1 MFTLRLLK
9 CNLANSKYKENN
21 NLGKYGKKNEVKL
34 DPLAYNLA
42 LIGESGIGKTTII
55 KEYCEKLAGEDGY
68 LFLEIGKEDGAD
80 AIDGIVYED
89 APDWDAFEDIIDD
102 IVTNKVSD
110 YSELRVVVIDTYD
123 ELFRIAEPEVVRMHN
138 VDNMDKPVKS
148 IKGAFGGFQAGED
161 KCIEIVLNKLWSLK
175 EVGVSFIV
183 IGHTK
188 TRNVDDPVTGESFMQ
203 LTTNMPQKYFNA
215 IKTKVHFLG
224 VAAIDRKIVQEKTG
238 KKDFVT
244 KKDVMKGVVKG
255 ETRKITF
262 RDDNFVID
270 SKSRFADIIDD
281 IPMDVD
287 ALINAI
293 NEAIE
298 KERSK
303 SGRKLS
309 DDKNR
314 QEKAEAEKLKEI
326 AKAEQNKKEA
336 KKLEDV
342 VSKITDFIKENKSNM
357 DKIKPIIAKS
367 KELGYDNPTL
377 ITDIDDANKVLALIS

>member
-1 MFTLRLLK
+1 MAF
-9 CNLANSKYKENN
+9 
-21 NLGKYGKKNEVKL
+21 GKKNQVKL
-34 DPLAYNLA
+34 DPLKYNLA

-80 AIDGIVYED
+80 AIEGIVYED
-89 APDWDAFEDIIDD
+89 APDWDKFEEIIDD
-102 IVTNKVSD
+102 IVENKT
-110 YSELRVVVIDTYD
+110 SEYPDLRVVVVDTYD

-138 VDNMDKPVKS
+138 VENPDKPVKS

-161 KCIEIVLNKLWSLK
+161 KCIEIVLNKLWELK
-175 EVGVSFIV
+175 GVGVSFVV

-188 TRNVDDPVTGESFMQ
+188 TKNVDDPVTGESFMQ

-244 KKDVMKGVVKG
+244 KQEIKKGVVKD

-287 ALINAI
+287 SLIDAI
-293 NEAIE
+293 KGAIE

-309 DDKNR
+309 DDKKQ
-314 QEKAEAEKLKEI
+314 QEAAEAEKLKEV
-326 AKAEQNKKEA
+326 AKNEEIKKEA
-336 KKLEDV
+336 KKLDDV
-342 VSKITDFIKENKSNM
+342 ISKITDFIKENKSNM
-357 DKIKPIIAKS
+357 NVIKPLLAFS
-367 KELGYDNPTL
+367 KENGYANPTL
-377 ITDIDDANKVLALIS
+377 IDDIDVANEALKLIL